1 MLRIPTALVLL
12 AIAAPALADTRLSFV
27 NDSGQPATQIYIK
40 GGKVRMEGGRG
51 IGIYDAATN
60 TFTMLM
66 PDKKQYLVFDEKS
79 ANAMGASANAAQQ
92 QAQAAMAAH
101 QAQIDQ
107 ANQQAQAA
115 MANMT
120 PEQKAMMQQMMAG
133 HGGAPGAGPMGAMAG
148 GGMQMDT
155 KDLGT
160 SETVAGHKC
169 EDMQVTMNGRPVVS
183 LCVMSGS
190 PSALGIPAADVKTL
204 EAMHAGMLK
213 LSGHMGPM
221 GQAMA
226 SMMVKGFSLKTT
238 RQVYR
243 DMQPVTETDT
253 FKDTSTVSLSAALFE
268 IPAGYTETTLPAMM
282 QPGGHS

>member
-1 MLRIPTALVLL
+1 MLRTSTALALL
-12 AIAAPALADTRLSFV
+12 ALTTPALADTHLSFV
-27 NDSGQPATQIYIK
+27 NDSGQPTTQLYVK

-60 TFTMLM
+60 TLTMLM

-79 ANAMGASANAAQQ
+79 ANAMGGAASAAQQ

-101 QAQIDQ
+101 QGEIDQ

-133 HGGAPGAGPMGAMAG
+133 RGGAPGAGPV

-160 SETVAGHKC
+160 SETIAGHKC
-169 EDMQVTMNGRPVVS
+169 EDMQLTMNGQAMATM
-183 LCVMSGS
+183 CVMSGP
-190 PSALGIPAADVKTL
+190 PSALGIPAADAKTL
-204 EAMHAGMLK
+204 EAMRAGMLK
-213 LSGHMGPM
+213 LAAHMGPM
-221 GQAMA
+221 GQGMA
-226 SMMVKGFSLKTT
+226 SMMSKGFSLKTT
-238 RQVYR
+238 HQTYQN
-243 DMQPVTETDT
+243 MQPVTETDT
-253 FKDTSTVSLSAALFE
+253 YKGLSTASLSASLFE
-268 IPAGYTETTLPAMM
+268 IPTGYSQTTMQEMM
-282 QPGGHS
+282 QQGHP

>member
-1 MLRIPTALVLL
+1 MLRISTLLVLL
-12 AIAAPALADTRLSFV
+12 ALATPALADTHLSFV
-27 NDSGQPATQIYIK
+27 NDSGQPSTQLYVK
-40 GGKVRMEGGRG
+40 DGKVRMEGGRG
-51 IGIYDAATN
+51 IGLYDAATN

-79 ANAMGASANAAQQ
+79 ASAMGASANAAQQ
-92 QAQAAMAAH
+92 QMAAH
-101 QAQIDQ
+101 QGQIDQ

-133 HGGAPGAGPMGAMAG
+133 RGGAPGAGPM

-169 EDMQVTMNGRPVVS
+169 EDMQLVMNGQAMS
-183 LCVMSGS
+183 TMCVMSGP

-204 EAMHAGMLK
+204 EAMRAGMLK
-213 LSGHMGPM
+213 LSAHMGPM
-221 GQAMA
+221 GQGMA
-226 SMMVKGFSLKTT
+226 GMMTKGFSLKTT
-238 RQVYR
+238 HQVYR
-243 DMQPVTETDT
+243 DMQPVTDTDT
-253 FKDTSTVSLSAALFE
+253 FKGLSTASLSAALFE
-268 IPAGYTETTLPAMM
+268 IPAGYAQTTMQGMM
-282 QPGGHS
+282 QQGHP